1 MQAKGKIRVGIT
13 GQAGLV
19 GTHLFN
25 TLGLTPERYERI
37 PFEDAFFEDDTRLRN
52 FVRRCDVIV
61 HLAGMNRHPDPKVIY
76 DTNLRLVQQLIDAME
91 KEAVRPHVLFSSSTQ
106 EERDNPYGNSKKEG
120 RLLFEAWAMKY
131 QAPFSGMII
140 PNVFGPF
147 GMPNYNSFIATF
159 CYKLT
164 HGEIPQLIDDSKV
177 KLIYVGSLVRHILE
191 LIESKHTEACLIRSF
206 TLPHDMDEQVS
217 HILHLLET
225 YKTLYLDKGYIPDL
239 KDDNEKHL
247 FYTFHAYIDPAAVNP
262 HLLEQFVD
270 ERGSFVE
277 TIRFGTGGQSSFSTT
292 LPGVTRGNHFH
303 TRKIERFTVIKGKA
317 RIQLRKIGS
326 SEVMNFYLDGKQ
338 PAYVDMPVWHTHN
351 ITNIGEE
358 ELYTQFW
365 INEWYNKDDGDTFY
379 EKV

>member
-1 MQAKGKIRVGIT
+1 MQASNKIRIGIT
-13 GQAGLV
+13 GQAGFV

-37 PFEDAFFEDDTRLRN
+37 PFEDAFFDNDTRLRS

-61 HLAGMNRHPDPKVIY
+61 HLAGMNRHPDPMVIY
-76 DTNLRLVQQLIDAME
+76 ATNLRLVQQLINAME
-91 KEAVRPHVLFSSSTQ
+91 VEEVQPHVLFASSIQ

-120 RLLFEAWAMKY
+120 RLLFETWAEKHH
-131 QAPFSGMII
+131 ASFTGMII

-164 HGEIPQLIDDSKV
+164 HGESPQVIDDSKV
-177 KLIYVGSLVRHILE
+177 KLIYVASLVEHIIR
-191 LIESKHTEACLIRSF
+191 LIENKQTDQCRIQSL

-217 HILHLLET
+217 HILQLLES
-225 YKTLYLDKGYIPDL
+225 YKTLYLDKGYIPEI
-239 KDDNEKHL
+239 KDKNEKNL
-247 FYTFHAYIDPAAVNP
+247 FYTFHSYIDHAKVNP

-292 LPGVTRGNHFH
+292 LPGVTRGNHYH

-326 SEVMNFYLDGKQ
+326 SEVMNFYLNGKQ

>member
-13 GQAGLV
+13 GQAGFV

-225 YKTLYLDKGYIPDL
+225 
-239 KDDNEKHL
+239 
-247 FYTFHAYIDPAAVNP
+247 
-262 HLLEQFVD
+262 
-270 ERGSFVE
+270 
-277 TIRFGTGGQSSFSTT
+277 
-292 LPGVTRGNHFH
+292 
-303 TRKIERFTVIKGKA
+303 
-317 RIQLRKIGS
+317 
-326 SEVMNFYLDGKQ
+326 
-338 PAYVDMPVWHTHN
+338 
-351 ITNIGEE
+351 
-358 ELYTQFW
+358 
-365 INEWYNKDDGDTFY
+365 
-379 EKV
+379 